1 MCKGTGINMLNINDS
16 ILAIQIQNNTCIY
29 RNTCISTR
37 RIEDLLNK
45 FGYLIGSELLESL
58 VIFERIQI
66 FFFSDMAVAAEGLRL
81 R

>member
-29 RNTCISTR
+29 RSTCISTR

-58 VIFERIQI
+58 VRFKKDTG
-66 FFFSDMAVAAEGLRL
+66 FFSVTWRWPQKD
-81 R
+81 

>member
-1 MCKGTGINMLNINDS
+1 MEVHVYLRI
-16 ILAIQIQNNTCIY
+16 IY
-29 RNTCISTR
+29 IYG
-37 RIEDLLNK
+37 IEDLLNK

-58 VIFERIQI
+58 IRFKKDTG